1 MTKPNFQIPAPEN
14 CPQLERVFAVGQL
27 EPFLKLIE
35 DRRSTLRALVAAK
48 DADARRATAAL
59 AAYDLGLA
67 LIQRIDQ
74 IRHQAATSAPA
85 PR

>member
-14 CPQLERVFAVGQL
+14 FPQLERVFAVGQL

>member
-14 CPQLERVFAVGQL
+14 FPQLERVFATGQL

>member
-1 MTKPNFQIPAPEN
+1 MTKPNFQVPAPEN
-14 CPQLERVFAVGQL
+14 FPQLERVFAAGQL

-48 DADARRATAAL
+48 DPDARRAAAAL

-74 IRHQAATSAPA
+74 IRQQLATSAPA
-85 PR
+85 AR

>member
-1 MTKPNFQIPAPEN
+1 MTPSNFQVPAPEN
-14 CPQLERVFAVGQL
+14 FPQLERVFAAGHL
-27 EPFLKLIE
+27 EPFLQLIE
-35 DRRSTLRALVAAK
+35 DRRIKLRAIIDAK

-59 AAYDLGLA
+59 AAHDLGLA

-74 IRHQAATSAPA
+74 IRHQAATSASA

>member
-14 CPQLERVFAVGQL
+14 FPQLERVFAAGKL

-35 DRRSTLRALVAAK
+35 DRRSKLGAIVAAK
-48 DADARRATAAL
+48 DPDARRATAAL

-74 IRHQAATSAPA
+74 IRRQAATSAPA
-85 PR
+85 TR